1 VVSDNICDFPNV
13 IPNYL
18 QIGKS
23 RRILN
28 HTFISMSK
36 ILYANP
42 QPEFVGVDDK
52 IASVR
57 KQFFKKR
64 STKNRYGSDWAP
76 EIASAY
82 LDGDSLGVGFVQIG
96 LTETDQKTQRV
107 NIKYV
112 PATQVIW
119 DRHNINPEKSR
130 FIGFIHYLPE
140 DIAIQKFGQQMWDL
154 NHRTQFID
162 TDSLTPIRSLRIIE
176 YYDLG
181 WAGQDPTYS
190 VIINDFNGEF
200 IKHEKNPFGTTL
212 PFAVYTNWI
221 PPGSKMPIGRIMMQI
236 STQEALNE
244 LEDNMR
250 TTIVRGVPFDLIDKS
265 SIDPQDYEE
274 IIAGENLAKVGY
286 NPGSGSPIV
295 RVPGAEVPQTLL
307 AYQGYL
313 ERVLST
319 ESGLTDLD
327 RSNTFSTVKSATE
340 ISLLNSSS
348 QIQGSWSRKQLA
360 IFYKQIIE
368 NVFEIAI
375 LFDREPLIIDIDG
388 KDYVMNNPD
397 DPQSWIE
404 FWLQDQ
410 AEIVIDETSLDY
422 KDAEQEKLKKLAV
435 LGQINAEVQAGLID
449 PIAFANAKL
458 EILGLDPNIFL
469 KKQEPA
475 PGPEQMPQVPPE
487 LMAMLQQQ
495 QQGGM

>member
-1 VVSDNICDFPNV
+1 MLTKKDKISERLRESYSSVTMNQYHRLRSYAFGEGYDYDTDVVSDNICDFPSV

-42 QPEFVGVDDK
+42 QPEFVGVDEK

-82 LDGDSLGVGFVQIG
+82 LDGDSLGIGFVQIG

-140 DIAIQKFGQQMWDL
+140 DIAIQRFGQQIWDL

-190 VIINDFNGEF
+190 IIINDFNGEF
-200 IKHEKNPFGTTL
+200 IKHEKNAFGKVL
-212 PFAVYTNWI
+212 PFACYTNWI

-250 TTIVRGVPFDLIDKS
+250 TTITRGVPFDLIDKS
-265 SIDPQDYEE
+265 SIDPIDYEE

-307 AYQGYL
+307 AYQNYL

-319 ESGLTDLD
+319 ESGLTDID
-327 RSNTFSTVKSATE
+327 RSNTFSS
-340 ISLLNSSS
+340 I
-348 QIQGSWSRKQLA
+348 
-360 IFYKQIIE
+360 
-368 NVFEIAI
+368 
-375 LFDREPLIIDIDG
+375 
-388 KDYVMNNPD
+388 
-397 DPQSWIE
+397 
-404 FWLQDQ
+404 
-410 AEIVIDETSLDY
+410 
-422 KDAEQEKLKKLAV
+422 
-435 LGQINAEVQAGLID
+435 
-449 PIAFANAKL
+449 
-458 EILGLDPNIFL
+458 
-469 KKQEPA
+469 
-475 PGPEQMPQVPPE
+475 
-487 LMAMLQQQ
+487 
-495 QQGGM
+495 